1 MLVPG
6 EVAVSD
12 AGEWYDFGALLGEVH
27 GEVGDDKDAE
37 RLSSIG
43 DVICSGRIAVANVAE
58 EQEPA

>member
-1 MLVPG
+1 MLVPD

-12 AGEWYDFGALLGEVH
+12 AGEWYDFGALL